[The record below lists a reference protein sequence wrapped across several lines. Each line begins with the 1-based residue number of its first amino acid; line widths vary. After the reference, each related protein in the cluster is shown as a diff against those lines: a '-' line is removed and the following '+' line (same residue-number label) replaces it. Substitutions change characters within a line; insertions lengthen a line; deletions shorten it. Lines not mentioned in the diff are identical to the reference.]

1 MGINIQ
7 NQNAGVINNVEGTQ
21 KNYGQQWGTVTV
33 TIGEVRAAVRSLD
46 EALRDTPMPDD
57 TRRAARDHVR
67 AVEDE
72 VAKPQPD
79 ERRVADRMESLGKI
93 LRSTGSVLAAG
104 SALLG
109 PLKTIATWLG
119 PLAAPLAGLLL

>member
-1 MGINIQ
+1 MGINVQ

-21 KNYGQQWGTVTV
+21 NVYGPQSGTV

-79 ERRVADRMESLGKI
+79 ERRVADRMESLGGL

-109 PLKTIATWLG
+109 PLKTIAAWLG

>member
-1 MGINIQ
+1 MGINVQ

-21 KNYGQQWGTVTV
+21 NNYGPQSGTVTV
-33 TIGEVRAAVRSLD
+33 TIGELRAAVRSLD
-46 EALRDTPMPDD
+46 EALRDAPMPEE
-57 TRRAARDHVR
+57 TRRTARDHVR

-79 ERRVADRMESLGKI
+79 ERKVADRMESLGGL
-93 LRSTGSVLAAG
+93 LRGAGSVLAAG

-109 PLKTIATWLG
+109 PLKTIAAWLG

>member
-1 MGINIQ
+1 MGINVH

-21 KNYGQQWGTVTV
+21 NVYGPQSGTV

-57 TRRAARDHVR
+57 VRREARDHVR

-72 VAKPQPD
+72 LARPRPD
-79 ERRVADRMESLGKI
+79 ERTVADRLESLGGV
-93 LRSTGSVLAAG
+93 LRSTGSVVTAG

-109 PLKTIATWLG
+109 PLKTIAAWLG
-119 PLAAPLAGLLL
+119 PLAAPLVALLPL

>member
-1 MGINIQ
+1 MGINVQ

-21 KNYGQQWGTVTV
+21 NVYGPQSGTV

-72 VAKPQPD
+72 IAKPQPD
-79 ERRVADRMESLGKI
+79 ERRVADRMESLGGL

-109 PLKTIATWLG
+109 PLKTIAAWLG